1 MAIFKLKSKLF
12 YTKQQIQSYNAG
24 KKAGMQN
31 AQKRVQ
37 KQMLDLQNKNKALTS
52 QVNDLQNQPKGGGLL
67 VGLAGGVAGTVGFG
81 AIRAKRA
88 EENSQYN
95 NIGGEQPMY

>member
-1 MAIFKLKSKLF
+1 MATFKLKSKLF

-31 AQKRVQ
+31 AQKRMQ
-37 KQMLDLQNKNKALTS
+37 KQMLDLQNKNKALTN
-52 QVNDLQNQPKGGGLL
+52 QVTDLQNQPKGGGML

-81 AIRAKRA
+81 ALKARQA
-88 EENSQYN
+88 EKDSQYN
-95 NIGGEQPMY
+95 NLGGEQLMY